1 MRPIQAAKI
10 LLKILAYMIKLGYYY
25 TMNARLIDNK
35 PTNWTNFRLNLDN
48 IRSKFEGNIARIIS

>member
-10 LLKILAYMIKLGYYY
+10 LLKILAYMIELVYYY